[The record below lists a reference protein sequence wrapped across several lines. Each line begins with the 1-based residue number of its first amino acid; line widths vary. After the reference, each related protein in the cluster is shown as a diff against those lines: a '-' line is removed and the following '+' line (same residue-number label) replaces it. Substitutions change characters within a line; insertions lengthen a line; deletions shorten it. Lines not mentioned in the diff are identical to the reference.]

1 VTRALALIRLLA
13 EERHSLGV
21 AEIVKATGLP
31 AATVHRLLATLLES
45 DWVDQSPQT
54 ARYRL
59 GHGILGSAAI
69 ALAHA
74 PVLERGRPF
83 LTRVA
88 ELSGLSAY
96 LSVLVGRRVTFLAR
110 ATAQNGEQGDFHPG
124 ITQPAHC
131 TAAGK
136 MLLAYLSVEERRAL
150 YKETQVLRRYT
161 ERTITDP
168 AVLEV
173 ELGAIAERGY
183 ATDTGEFG
191 DQYRSV
197 AVPVRNDTGAV
208 IAALSC
214 GGFEDWMTPR
224 LMERMRGEMVVF
236 ADELSHQLGLS
247 ED

>member
-1 VTRALALIRLLA
+1 VERTLAIIRLLA
-13 EERHSLGV
+13 EERRSLGV
-21 AEIVKATGLP
+21 AEIGASTGLP
-31 AATVHRLLATLLES
+31 QATVHRLLATLVGS
-45 DWVDQSPQT
+45 GWVDQSRYT

-74 PVLERGRPF
+74 PLLERGRPF
-83 LTRVA
+83 LARVA

-110 ATAQNGEQGDFHPG
+110 ATAQDGKPNDFHAG

-136 MLLAYLSVEERRAL
+136 VLLAYLPAEERRAL
-150 YKETQVLRRYT
+150 YKETRVLRRYT

-168 AVLEV
+168 AVLAD
-173 ELGAIAERGY
+173 ELHTIAARGY
-183 ATDTGEFG
+183 AMDSGEFG

-197 AVPVRNDTGAV
+197 AVPVRDDTGAV

-214 GGFEDWMTPR
+214 GGFEDLMTPR
-224 LMERMRGEMVVF
+224 LMERMRGEMVVL
-236 ADELSHQLGLS
+236 ADELSHQLGLT
-247 ED
+247 EE